1 MRKLL
6 RRHEILKEE
15 LNPQRGHL
23 TPNIL
28 PRKDNSDSPMQE
40 DHSLVQTK
48 QLEYR
53 TEIKRMELTALQVK
67 LKQLLERVRI
77 R

>member
-1 MRKLL
+1 M
-6 RRHEILKEE
+6 
-15 LNPQRGHL
+15 